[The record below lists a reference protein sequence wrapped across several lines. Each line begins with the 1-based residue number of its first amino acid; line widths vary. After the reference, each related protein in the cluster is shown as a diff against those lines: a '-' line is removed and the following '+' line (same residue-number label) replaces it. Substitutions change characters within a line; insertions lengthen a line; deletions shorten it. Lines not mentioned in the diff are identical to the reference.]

1 MSDPGGPKRNRGYVL
16 PSKRLTRQELFEVRE
31 IEADLAEVIAQRPV
45 TRGDCVGGE
54 RPCGWVSCRWHLYL
68 DVSPAT
74 HSIKVNFP
82 HLEVWEMPET
92 CALDVADRAGKTLEE
107 VGGVAN
113 LTRERIR
120 QLEDETLARLRDA
133 FPGLYRYLV
142 G

>member
-1 MSDPGGPKRNRGYVL
+1 MSERRRGYVL
-16 PSKRLTRQELFEVRE
+16 RAKRLTAEERAEVRE
-31 IEADLAEVIAQRPV
+31 IEASLAEVIALRPV
-45 TRGDCVGGE
+45 VRGDCVGGE

-68 DVSPAT
+68 DVSPTT

-92 CALDVADRAGKTLEE
+92 CALDVADRAGKTLED
-107 VGGVAN
+107 VGEVAN

-120 QLEDETLARLRDA
+120 QLEDETLARLRES

-142 G
+142 R